1 MGRLGIV
8 VWAAAVAATSVS
20 ALALAAGDHG
30 TKHADRLVGTKAGD
44 VLKGFRGHDVLIGG
58 RGNDV
63 LIGGKGPD
71 KLRGGPGR
79 DSFNMR
85 DGVLLAAPGRDKIDA
100 RDGGNDE
107 INCGA
112 GRDVAIVDAT
122 EDGVYDCEVV
132 REPKP

>member
-8 VWAAAVAATSVS
+8 VWMVAVVASS
-20 ALALAAGDHG
+20 ASAIALAAGEHG
-30 TKHADRLVGTKAGD
+30 TDHADKLVGTKGGD
-44 VLKGFRGHDVLIGG
+44 VLKGLRGH
-58 RGNDV
+58 DV

-71 KLRGGPGR
+71 QLRGGPGR
-79 DSFNMR
+79 DSYNMR

-112 GRDVAIVDAT
+112 GKDVAIVDST